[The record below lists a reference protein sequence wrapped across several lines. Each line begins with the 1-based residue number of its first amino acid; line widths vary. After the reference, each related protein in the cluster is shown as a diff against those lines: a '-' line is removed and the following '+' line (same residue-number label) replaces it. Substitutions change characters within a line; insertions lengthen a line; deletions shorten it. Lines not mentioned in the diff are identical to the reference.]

1 MVKLSKRQLEDKVEY
16 ALKYMEPGNNATKSK
31 YDANANVSNSNV
43 ATLAAEINKDIDI
56 QVNRYYLGK
65 KVRALFGK
73 KATKEMYKSIKN
85 WEIYSHDE
93 SAIFCKAYCVAI
105 NLFPFLEQ
113 GMTSLGGESKAP
125 QHLASFCGSY
135 VNLIFAISSQFAG
148 ACADS
153 SFLSYFHYFAKKD
166 YGDNYLETHAVEIE
180 NAFQHIVY
188 SISQPAA
195 ARGFQSCFWNISIFD
210 EHYFNTLLG
219 SLLMPD
225 GSMLDWEGVKKIQK
239 YFMKWFNKE
248 RTKALLTFPVISCSM
263 LTKNGKVLD
272 EEFKDLIVGN
282 QISVD
287 LFHLFSYISSI
298 LYHTIYIQG
307 DYLF

>member
-1 MVKLSKRQLEDKVEY
+1 MVKLNKRQLEDKVRY
-16 ALKYMEPGNNATKSK
+16 ALEYMQPGNNATKSK

-65 KVRALFGK
+65 KVQELFGK
-73 KATKEMYKSIKN
+73 KAVKEMYKSIKN

-93 SAIFCKAYCVAI
+93 SAIFSKAYCVAI

-166 YGDNYLETHAVEIE
+166 YGDNYLETHAIEIE
-180 NAFQHIVY
+180 NSFQHIVY

-225 GSMLDWEGVKKIQK
+225 GSLLDWEG
-239 YFMKWFNKE
+239 
-248 RTKALLTFPVISCSM
+248 
-263 LTKNGKVLD
+263 
-272 EEFKDLIVGN
+272 
-282 QISVD
+282 
-287 LFHLFSYISSI
+287 
-298 LYHTIYIQG
+298 
-307 DYLF
+307 